1 MPDLDVS
8 EILLDPDLADLVTVR
23 RRTEV
28 VNSFGETSTTNETF
42 PSVIAVVT
50 AQGAGELIRR
60 DDGQSQ
66 PRKVSVVTMF
76 RLRAAAPGFQP
87 DEIDVDGSTFTVTE
101 VLPYCRFGAGFVEVI
116 ATYMGTLP
124 AAPV

>member
-1 MPDLDVS
+1 MPDLDVT
-8 EILLDPDLADLVTVR
+8 EILTDPDLADMVTVR
-23 RRTEV
+23 RRAEV
-28 VNSFGETSTTNETF
+28 INSFGETSVTTEVF
-42 PSVIAVVT
+42 ADVIAVIT
-50 AQGAGELIRR
+50 TQSAGELIRR

-66 PRKVSVVTMF
+66 PRKISVVTMF
-76 RLRAAAPGFQP
+76 RLRAASPGYQP

-101 VLPYCRFGAGFVEVI
+101 VLPYTRFGEGFVEVI